1 MLTSPTSRFSDSNR
15 NPSTAASNL
24 HDVLASVALMN
35 RRPVERPLVA
45 DREEARCSALGHAIG
60 PGGVVHD
67 AADIQWYT
75 APGKSDPST
84 TLDILLI
91 VDISRVIEMLI
102 VISLAWHEKSEV
114 ALPVVIAASIS
125 AKRDSLIQNW
135 IGCVTVAPKRVP

>member
-1 MLTSPTSRFSDSNR
+1 LHRLQRLRFFASASPDSVASPTTATADAAAVPSADRRVLRRVLTSPTSRFSDSNG

-60 PGGVVHD
+60 LGGVVDD

-84 TLDILLI
+84 TLDVSLL
-91 VDISRVIEMLI
+91 
-102 VISLAWHEKSEV
+102 
-114 ALPVVIAASIS
+114 
-125 AKRDSLIQNW
+125 
-135 IGCVTVAPKRVP
+135 